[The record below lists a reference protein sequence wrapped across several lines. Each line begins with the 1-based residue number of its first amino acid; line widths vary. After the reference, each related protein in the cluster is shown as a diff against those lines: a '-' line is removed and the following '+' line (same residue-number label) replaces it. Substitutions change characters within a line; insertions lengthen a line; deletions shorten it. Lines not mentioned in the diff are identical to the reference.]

1 MRKTSINGSNRI
13 KNRGDIMK
21 KIALLMILVLCW
33 LFGYSAFAAELEY
46 TALYVGSNKAY
57 VNDVEKQIDED
68 NPAVEVFVENDRSY
82 VPVRFISESY
92 QGTVEWVQE
101 TQTVNII
108 FADRIISLTIGKPE
122 IIINGETKELDVAP
136 IIRNERTF
144 LPLRACTE
152 AIGKEVFY
160 SKGLILISDIP
171 DILHETWD
179 ADIVDMLIENFFK

>member
-1 MRKTSINGSNRI
+1 MTT
-13 KNRGDIMK
+13 
-21 KIALLMILVLCW
+21 
-33 LFGYSAFAAELEY
+33 FATELEY

-68 NPAVEVFVENDRSY
+68 NPAVEVFVDNDRSF

-92 QGTVEWVQE
+92 EGKVAWVQE
-101 TQTVNII
+101 TQTVNIT
-108 FADRIISLTIGKPE
+108 FADRTISLTIGKPE
-122 IIINGETKELDVAP
+122 IIINGETKVLDVAP

-171 DILHETWD
+171 DILHEIWD
-179 ADIVDMLIENFFK
+179 ADIVDMLIKNYFK

>member
-1 MRKTSINGSNRI
+1 
-13 KNRGDIMK
+13 MK
-21 KIALLMILVLCW
+21 KLISLILIACSLHSTMVL
-33 LFGYSAFAAELEY
+33 AAEIEY

-92 QGTVEWVQE
+92 DGNVEWVQE
-101 TQTVNII
+101 TQTVNIT

-122 IIINGETKELDVAP
+122 IIINGETKVLDVAP

-171 DILHETWD
+171 NILHETWD
-179 ADIVDMLIENFFK
+179 ADIVDMLIENYFK

>member
-1 MRKTSINGSNRI
+1 
-13 KNRGDIMK
+13 MK
-21 KIALLMILVLCW
+21 KVILILLCICSLLTITV
-33 LFGYSAFAAELEY
+33 FAAELKY

-57 VNDVEKQIDED
+57 VNDVEQQIDKD

-92 QGTVEWVQE
+92 HGTVEWVQE
-101 TQTVNII
+101 TQTVNIT

-122 IIINGETKELDVAP
+122 IIINGETKVLDVAP

-179 ADIVDMLIENFFK
+179 SDIVDMLIDNYFK

>member
-1 MRKTSINGSNRI
+1 
-13 KNRGDIMK
+13 MK
-21 KIALLMILVLCW
+21 KVILIMLCVCS
-33 LFGYSAFAAELEY
+33 LFSMTAFAADLEY

-57 VNDVEKQIDED
+57 VNDVEKQIDE
-68 NPAVEVFVENDRSY
+68 NNLEVKVFVENDRSY

-122 IIINGETKELDVAP
+122 IIINGETKVLDVAP

-179 ADIVDMLIENFFK
+179 ADVVDMLIENYFK

>member
-1 MRKTSINGSNRI
+1 MKRI
-13 KNRGDIMK
+13 FY
-21 KIALLMILVLCW
+21 LFILIFC
-33 LFGYSAFAAELEY
+33 LFLTTGFAAELEY

-101 TQTVNII
+101 TQTVNIT

-122 IIINGETKELDVAP
+122 IIINGETKVLDVAP

-160 SKGLILISDIP
+160 SKGLILISDVP

-179 ADIVDMLIENFFK
+179 ADIVDMLIENHFK

>member
-1 MRKTSINGSNRI
+1 MLSSFN
-13 KNRGDIMK
+13 
-21 KIALLMILVLCW
+21 V
-33 LFGYSAFAAELEY
+33 FAIDLEY

-57 VNDVEKQIDED
+57 VNDIEKQIDED

-82 VPVRFISESY
+82 VPVRFISENY
-92 QGTVEWVQE
+92 DGQVEWLQE
-101 TQTVNII
+101 TQTVNIS
-108 FADRIISLTIGKPE
+108 FAEQKISLTIGVPE
-122 IIINGETKELDVAP
+122 IIINGEKKALDVAP

-179 ADIVDMLIENFFK
+179 ADVVDMLIENYFN

>member
-1 MRKTSINGSNRI
+1 MEVISLKKTISLLLIFALFSITVS
-13 KNRGDIMK
+13 
-21 KIALLMILVLCW
+21 
-33 LFGYSAFAAELEY
+33 AAELEY

-68 NPAVEVFVENDRSY
+68 NPAVEIFVENDRSY

-101 TQTVNII
+101 TQTVNIT
-108 FADRIISLTIGKPE
+108 FADRTISLTIGEPE
-122 IIINGETKELDVAP
+122 IIINGETKVIDVAP

-179 ADIVDMLIENFFK
+179 EDVVDLLLGKFFK

>member
-1 MRKTSINGSNRI
+1 
-13 KNRGDIMK
+13 MK
-21 KIALLMILVLCW
+21 KVILIWLCVCS
-33 LFGYSAFAAELEY
+33 LFSMTAFAAELEY

-57 VNDVEKQIDED
+57 VNDVEKQIDEN
-68 NPAVEVFVENDRSY
+68 NPEVEVFVENDRSY

-92 QGTVEWVQE
+92 EGLVEWVQE
-101 TQTVNII
+101 TQTVNIT
-108 FADRIISLTIGKPE
+108 FTDRTISLTIGKPE

-179 ADIVDMLIENFFK
+179 ADIVDMLIENYFK

>member
-1 MRKTSINGSNRI
+1 L
-13 KNRGDIMK
+13 K
-21 KIALLMILVLCW
+21 KLISLLLVIS
-33 LFGYSAFAAELEY
+33 LFSVTTFSAELEY

-92 QGTVEWVQE
+92 QGSVEWVQE
-101 TQTVNII
+101 TQTVNIT
-108 FADRIISLTIGKPE
+108 FTDRTISLTIGKPE
-122 IIINGETKELDVAP
+122 IIINGETKALDVAP
-136 IIRNERTF
+136 IIREGRTF

-179 ADIVDMLIENFFK
+179 ADIVDMLIENYFK

>member
-1 MRKTSINGSNRI
+1 
-13 KNRGDIMK
+13 MK
-21 KIALLMILVLCW
+21 KLIAISVVLLFI
-33 LFGYSAFAAELEY
+33 FSITTFSAELEY

-101 TQTVNII
+101 TQTVNIT
-108 FADRIISLTIGKPE
+108 FVDRTISLTIGKPE
-122 IIINGETKELDVAP
+122 IIINGKTKELDVAP

-179 ADIVDMLIENFFK
+179 TDIVDMLIENYFK

>member
-1 MRKTSINGSNRI
+1 
-13 KNRGDIMK
+13 MK
-21 KIALLMILVLCW
+21 KIISLLLLVCS
-33 LFGYSAFAAELEY
+33 LFSSTAFAAELEY

-57 VNDVEKQIDED
+57 VNDVEQQIDTE
-68 NPAVEVFVENDRSY
+68 NANVKVFVENDRSY

-92 QGTVEWVQE
+92 QGSVEWVQE
-101 TQTVNII
+101 TQTVNIT
-108 FADRIISLTIGKPE
+108 FADRTISLTIGKPE
-122 IIINGETKELDVAP
+122 IIINGETKKLDVAP

-144 LPLRACTE
+144 LPLRACAE

-179 ADIVDMLIENFFK
+179 ADIVDMLIENYFK